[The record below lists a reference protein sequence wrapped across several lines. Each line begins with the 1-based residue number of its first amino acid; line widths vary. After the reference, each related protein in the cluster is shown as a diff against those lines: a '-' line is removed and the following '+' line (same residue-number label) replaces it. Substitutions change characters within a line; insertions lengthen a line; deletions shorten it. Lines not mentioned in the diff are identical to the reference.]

1 MNMRSAMPLT
11 TIGLLAASALL
22 LSGCS
27 TTAASPAATAPADPV
42 DLRMTVW
49 TSNEDQL
56 AMFDTI
62 ADAYMENHPE
72 VASVT
77 FDPLPFADYTTTLT
91 TQVAGGQA
99 PDLAW
104 VLENAAPDF
113 VASGA
118 LMPLEA
124 TFAGTKGYEFSDLNA
139 AATALWKDD
148 GKLVAYPFSTS
159 PFVMFAND
167 DLLKAAGQPTAAE
180 LQAQGKW
187 DWETVSEVGAAVN
200 AATGKAG
207 FVVRDFDYVGW
218 DTLASVWMGWG
229 AKPWSDD
236 GEQCEFDSPA
246 MVDAFEFLHDAAFDK
261 KSMPG
266 PGSTADFFAGEAAF
280 TVTQISRAS
289 LLPEAGF
296 AFDLAPLPEG
306 PEGTYSMVGQAGI
319 GVMSQ
324 GKNQQIAADFLA
336 WFTNP
341 ENSMTLAQY
350 FPPARDSQL
359 NGATLSAANPVLTS
373 DQIEDVVVPG
383 IISGIVRPSHTGS
396 AEIGQTV
403 RSQLDGIWTPEAN
416 VKTVLKGLCSAMAPL
431 LEN

>member
-1 MNMRSAMPLT
+1 MRSAKPLT
-11 TIGLLAASALL
+11 TIGVLAVSALL

-27 TTAASPAATAPADPV
+27 GTAETPTATDV

-56 AMFDTI
+56 AMFDSI
-62 ADAYMENHPE
+62 ADEYMADHPE

-77 FDPLPFADYTTTLT
+77 FDPLPFEDYTTTLT
-91 TQVAGGQA
+91 TQVAGGKA

-104 VLENAAPDF
+104 ILENAAPDF

-118 LMPLEA
+118 LAPIQETLEN
-124 TFAGTKGYEFSDLNA
+124 TKGYEFDDLNE
-139 AATALWKDD
+139 AATALWKAD
-148 GKLVAYPFSTS
+148 GELVAYPFSTS

-187 DWETVSEVGAAVN
+187 NWEGVSEVGAAVN

-207 FVVRDFDYVGW
+207 FVIRDFDYTTW
-218 DTLASVWMGWG
+218 DNLASVWMGWG
-229 AKPWSDD
+229 AAPWSED
-236 GEQCEFDSPA
+236 GASCTFDSPEMA
-246 MVDAFEFLHDAAFDK
+246 DAFAFLHDAAFVK

-266 PGSTADFFAGEAAF
+266 PGTTADFFAGDAAF

-289 LLPEAGF
+289 LLPDAGF

-306 PEGTYSMVGQAGI
+306 PEGSYSMVGQAGI
-319 GVMSQ
+319 GVMAQ
-324 GKNQQIAADFLA
+324 GENTQVAAEFLA
-336 WFTNP
+336 FFSNP
-341 ENSMTLAQY
+341 ENSEKLAQY

-359 NGATLSAANPVLTS
+359 NVDTLAAANPVLTAE
-373 DQIEDVVVPG
+373 QIENVVVPG
-383 IISGIVRPSHTGS
+383 IATGVVRPGHTDS
-396 AEIGQTV
+396 AEIGQKV
-403 RSQLDGIWTPEAN
+403 RAALDAIWTPDADIPA
-416 VKTVLKGLCSAMAPL
+416 VLSSVCKAVDPL
-431 LEN
+431 LEK